1 MIRNLGEGTTKKI
14 MPGLRMPPE
23 ARLRAVLMIFG
34 DNPCSTRIDLIQWNG
49 SDTEGQAHQH
59 LWHAGMCRIALHPH
73 AMKDYEDLKTKGIQ
87 FWTEP
92 ILIKTEQQ

>member
-1 MIRNLGEGTTKKI
+1 VESILNLI
-14 MPGLRMPPE
+14 LS
-23 ARLRAVLMIFG
+23 VG
-34 DNPCSTRIDLIQWNG
+34 DNPCSTRIDLIQWKG
-49 SDTEGQAHQH
+49 PDTEWQAHQH

-73 AMKDYEDLKTKGIQ
+73 AMKHYEDLKTKGIL

>member
-1 MIRNLGEGTTKKI
+1 MKKI

-23 ARLRAVLMIFG
+23 AMLRAVLMIFG
-34 DNPCSTRIDLIQWNG
+34 DNPCSTRIDLIQWKG
-49 SDTEGQAHQH
+49 PDTEGQAHQH